1 MAIMKW
7 HGRKILS
14 KFQSNARRN
23 VRDAAIL
30 VEGTAKGLMR
40 KGGRTESGV
49 IEEGKKPGKV
59 GSFTSRP
66 GEPPRVQTGT
76 LRRSITHEVHPI
88 LPIAWVGTNVVYS
101 KFLELGTGR
110 IAPRPFMRPALHGS
124 QAGIKRIMARR
135 PR

>member
-7 HGRKILS
+7 HGRKVMS

-30 VEGTAKGLMR
+30 VEGVAKGLMR
-40 KGGRTESGV
+40 LGGRTKSGE
-49 IEEGKKPGKV
+49 ITEGERPGKV
-59 GSFTSRP
+59 GSFASKP

-76 LRRSITHEVHPI
+76 LRRSITHEVHPV
-88 LPIAWVGTNVVYS
+88 LAIARVGTNVIYG

-124 QAGIKRIMARR
+124 QAGIKKIMARR
-135 PR
+135 HK